1 MLFDLGLSG
10 IDFSGADLATVKFY
24 SVDLSG
30 ANFTGAKLDHTLFSA
45 CDLSGATY
53 SPEQMLGARGFSP
66 SQSPPEGL
74 PSEVWDQILPQ
85 FPTARKRVGVP

>member
-45 CDLSGATY
+45 CDLTGAGFLISLGRIAPPVVPGGLRLRTVMVAVLPMNFERL
-53 SPEQMLGARGFSP
+53 SP
-66 SQSPPEGL
+66 
-74 PSEVWDQILPQ
+74 W
-85 FPTARKRVGVP
+85 T